1 MAFHVVQLDLCCP
14 PLQLDK
20 YHGEAIN
27 PKYLSLYERW
37 RGYGR
42 HYDPQKDLE
51 QKRLQGIE

>member
-1 MAFHVVQLDLCCP
+1 MQY
-14 PLQLDK
+14 DK
-20 YHGEAIN
+20 YYGEAIN

-42 HYDPQKDLE
+42 HYDRERDEE